1 MLPEQDWTAKHRMK
15 REKLT
20 VNQGVNNAGSLAE
33 INNGISQHK
42 VKYIDFASQ
51 LLRSINM

>member
-33 INNGISQHK
+33 INNGISQHN